1 VTLLGLVVAA
11 GALGGGSAPTG
22 IWESIGYGT
31 VWVFDGDRLATFEL
45 TTTTCVASTG
55 YRRHP
60 ATEPGV
66 LAVYRADESIG
77 AVAADWI
84 IRATSTD
91 VRLSA
96 HTPGTVNDV
105 HFRPLAELPARCRAP
120 TPGTRAGTFEVFERT
135 MAEHY
140 AFFAERGMDWKA
152 RVAEGRRELP
162 RVPSDSAFYH
172 LLHEMLAPL
181 EDAHTK
187 IIAAPLGLR
196 LPTYRRTARWLE
208 GAELDRVRDLAPVAY
223 LRDSL
228 RRLDGGR
235 LQYGT
240 LEGNLGYLKVTA
252 EYGFAGTGRFED
264 DSAAFERSLAG
275 LMPAVARHRGLV
287 LDLRINGG
295 GYDANARLLAGAL
308 TDVAYPAMVKR
319 ARSDPDDPNR
329 LTEPTVV
336 EVVPTAGPRF
346 TGPLVVLIGI
356 RTISAGEVL
365 GLMLLGRSPRPW
377 LIGEPTQGVFAD
389 ELVRRLPNGWQF
401 QLTSERYATPD
412 GRSFEGQGLEP
423 DLRIE
428 VFPPGERDGRTDRVL
443 EAAIRHLRGR

>member
-1 VTLLGLVVAA
+1 VAPLDVLFTL
-11 GALGGGSAPTG
+11 GALGASAPTG
-22 IWESIGYGT
+22 VWESIGYGT
-31 VWVFDGDRLATFEL
+31 VWAFDGDRLATFEL

-84 IRATSTD
+84 IRSSSTD
-91 VRLSA
+91 SRLRA

-105 HFRPLAELPARCRAP
+105 EFRPLPGIPDRCRLP
-120 TPGTRAGTFEVFERT
+120 TPGTRAGTFQVFQRT

-140 AFFAERGMDWKA
+140 AFFAERGMDWAK
-152 RVAEGRRELP
+152 RVEEARRELP
-162 RVPSDSAFYH
+162 SLPNDSAFYH
-172 LLHEMLAPL
+172 LMHEMLAPL

-187 IIAAPLGLR
+187 IIATPLGLR
-196 LPTYRRTARWLE
+196 LPTYRRTTRWLE
-208 GAELDRVRDLAPVAY
+208 GEELDRVRDLAPVGY

-235 LQYGT
+235 LQYGM
-240 LEGNLGYLKVTA
+240 LEDNLGYLKVTA
-252 EYGFAGTGRFED
+252 EYGFAATGRFED
-264 DSAAFERSLAG
+264 DSAAFRASLAR
-275 LMPAVARHRGLV
+275 LMPAIAPLEGLV

-295 GYDANARLLAGAL
+295 GYDANARMLAGAF
-308 TDVAYPAMVKR
+308 TDAAYPALVKR
-319 ARSDPDDPNR
+319 ARSDPDDPER
-329 LTEPTVV
+329 LTAPTVV
-336 EVVPTAGPRF
+336 EVVPTPGPRF

-365 GLMLLGRSPRPW
+365 GLMLLGRTPRPRF
-377 LIGEPTQGVFAD
+377 IGEPTQGVFAD

-401 QLTSERYATPD
+401 QLTNERYATPD
-412 GRSFEGQGLEP
+412 GQTFEGPGIRP
-423 DLRIE
+423 DLAIE
-428 VFPPGERDGRTDRVL
+428 VFPPGERDGRTDRAL
-443 EAAIRHLRGR
+443 AAAIRSLRESR